1 MKDAEPTPDYIM
13 ETLNAYQRT
22 DALHAAIELDLFRAI
37 GRGLRSPRTLVEPC
51 GASERGLRILCDY
64 LVVQGL
70 LTKEGKTYG
79 LTEQASRFLDR
90 GSKDYIGGAVG
101 FLGSD
106 LLRHGFGKLTEAVRR
121 GGTAHPG
128 AGALRPEHE
137 AWVDFA
143 RTMAP
148 VMSPAA
154 TALAELTDT
163 RGAAPRKILDL
174 AAGHGLF
181 GIAMATRYAEAAVF
195 AVDWPN
201 VLAVA
206 EENARTAG
214 IAGRYHTLPGD
225 VLCIDVGSG
234 YDVVVLANLLHHF
247 DASTCVE
254 LLRKVARALNGNGRA
269 LLLECIPDE
278 DRVSPPRAAGFALVM
293 LATTPAGDAYTFAE
307 YREMLREAGLAN
319 SRLLDLPG
327 SFHRVV
333 EGTAS

>member
-1 MKDAEPTPDYIM
+1 LRDAEPTPDYIM

-22 DALHAAIELDLFRAI
+22 DALRAAIDLDLFRAI
-37 GRGLRSPRTLVEPC
+37 GSGHRSPRTLVEPC

-64 LVVQGL
+64 LVVQDL
-70 LTKEGKTYG
+70 LTKEGASYG

-90 GSKDYIGGAVG
+90 SSKDYIGGAVG

-106 LLRHGFGKLTEAVRR
+106 LLRHGFGKLTAAVRR
-121 GGTAHPG
+121 GGTAHSD

-148 VMSPAA
+148 VMRPTA
-154 TALAELTDT
+154 TALAEVTDT

-181 GIAMATRYAEAAVF
+181 GIAMATRYPEAEVF

-206 EENARTAG
+206 EENAGIAG

-225 VLCIDVGSG
+225 VLRIDVGSG

-247 DASTCVE
+247 DAPTCVE
-254 LLRKVARALNGNGRA
+254 LLRKVALALNGDGRA
-269 LLLECIPDE
+269 ILLEHIPDE

-293 LATTPAGDAYTFAE
+293 LATTPAGDAYTFAQ
-307 YREMLREAGLAN
+307 YREMLREAGIAN
-319 SRLLDLPG
+319 SRLFDLPG

-333 EGTAS
+333 EGTLA